1 MTITRLHTNQ
11 RSSKIVIHNQTIY
24 LTGQVAKDRNSD
36 ITTQTEQV
44 IEKIEALLEEAG
56 SNKNKM
62 LSVQIWL
69 SNIAHF
75 SAMNLVWNQWID
87 EGNQPARATI
97 EARLA
102 APELLVEMSV
112 IAAQ

>member
-1 MTITRLHTNQ
+1 MTITRLHTNE

>member
-1 MTITRLHTNQ
+1 MTITRLHTNE

-44 IEKIEALLEEAG
+44 IEKIEALLVEAG

>member
-1 MTITRLHTNQ
+1 MTITRLHTNE

-44 IEKIEALLEEAG
+44 IEKIEALFEEAG

>member
-1 MTITRLHTNQ
+1 MTITRLHTNE

-44 IEKIEALLEEAG
+44 IEKIEALLGEAG

-97 EARLA
+97 EAHLA

>member
-1 MTITRLHTNQ
+1 MTITRLHTNE

-87 EGNQPARATI
+87 EGNQPARATV

>member
-44 IEKIEALLEEAG
+44 IEKVEALLEEAG

>member
-1 MTITRLHTNQ
+1 MTITRPHTNQ

>member
-75 SAMNLVWNQWID
+75 AAMNLVWNQWID

>member
-1 MTITRLHTNQ
+1 MTITRLHTNE

-102 APELLVEMSV
+102 SPELLVEV
-112 IAAQ
+112 GIIAAL

>member
-1 MTITRLHTNQ
+1 MTITRLHTNE

-102 APELLVEMSV
+102 TPELLVEMSV

>member
-1 MTITRLHTNQ
+1 MTITRIHTNQ

-44 IEKIEALLEEAG
+44 IEKVEALLEEAG

-75 SAMNLVWNQWID
+75 AAMNLVWNQWID

>member
-1 MTITRLHTNQ
+1 MTITRLHTNE

-44 IEKIEALLEEAG
+44 IEKIEALLGEAG